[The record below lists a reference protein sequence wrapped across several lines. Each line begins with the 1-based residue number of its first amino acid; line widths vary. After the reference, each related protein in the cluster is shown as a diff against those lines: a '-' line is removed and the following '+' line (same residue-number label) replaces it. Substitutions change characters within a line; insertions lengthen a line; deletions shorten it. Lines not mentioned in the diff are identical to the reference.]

1 MKINKKREKYNIS
14 KDLSPDQSSLGMKIL
29 RASFVIYWM
38 LNCLNSCY
46 VPLDPTSNF
55 VENRWELVWFK
66 GSHLPHPDDVVDE
79 SRKVDESVMAEGS
92 GTINESK
99 IVESVDTDFGD
110 KWKLQ
115 WGRTY

>member
-1 MKINKKREKYNIS
+1 
-14 KDLSPDQSSLGMKIL
+14 
-29 RASFVIYWM
+29 M

-66 GSHLPHPDDVVDE
+66 GSHLPRPDDVVDE

-92 GTINESK
+92 GTISESK
-99 IVESVDTDFGD
+99 IIESVDTDFGD
-110 KWKLQ
+110 K
-115 WGRTY
+115 